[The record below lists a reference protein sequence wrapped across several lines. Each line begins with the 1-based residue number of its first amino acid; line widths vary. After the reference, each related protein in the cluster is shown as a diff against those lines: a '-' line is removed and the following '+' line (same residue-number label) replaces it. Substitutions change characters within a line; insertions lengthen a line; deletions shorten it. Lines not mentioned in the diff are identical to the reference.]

1 MACISAEKRVA
12 KKLITLLGEKDT
24 FLKDF
29 WRVNG
34 LYESPKKVAKPL
46 EGLAGCI
53 NLFKEPT
60 AVKAKKVAK
69 PLEGLAG
76 CINLFKEPKA
86 KVVFPPLEGLA
97 GSTHL
102 FKEPR
107 AAEKSTFLK
116 DFRHI
121 DTLFNDKKVAKP
133 LEGLEGCMNLFPRTY
148 TKKVRG
154 H

>member
-1 MACISAEKRVA
+1 MAGTSAEKRVA
-12 KKLITLLGEKDT
+12 KELITLLGEKDT

-53 NLFKEPT
+53 NLFKEP
-60 AVKAKKVAK
+60 KAKVVFP

-121 DTLFNDKKVAKP
+121 DTLFNDKKVSYAP

-148 TKKVRG
+148 NKKTRG

>member
-1 MACISAEKRVA
+1 MAGTSAEKRVA
-12 KKLITLLGEKDT
+12 KELITLLGEKDT

-29 WRVNG
+29 SRVNG
-34 LYESPKKVAKPL
+34 LYESPKKVAK
-46 EGLAGCI
+46 
-53 NLFKEPT
+53 
-60 AVKAKKVAK
+60 
-69 PLEGLAG
+69 
-76 CINLFKEPKA
+76 
-86 KVVFPPLEGLA
+86 PLEGLA

-121 DTLFNDKKVAKP
+121 DTLFNDKKVSYAP

-148 TKKVRG
+148 NKKTRG

>member
-12 KKLITLLGEKDT
+12 KKLMTLLGEKDT

-53 NLFKEPT
+53 NLFKEP
-60 AVKAKKVAK
+60 
-69 PLEGLAG
+69 
-76 CINLFKEPKA
+76 KA
-86 KVVFPPLEGLA
+86 KVVYPPLEGLA

-116 DFRHI
+116 DFRNI
-121 DTLFNDKKVAKP
+121 DSLFTDKKVSYAP

>member
-29 WRVNG
+29 WRVNR

-53 NLFKEPT
+53 NLFKEPK

-76 CINLFKEPKA
+76 CINLFKEP
-86 KVVFPPLEGLA
+86 
-97 GSTHL
+97 
-102 FKEPR
+102 R
-107 AAEKSTFLK
+107 AAEKLTFLK
-116 DFRHI
+116 DFRYI
-121 DTLFNDKKVAKP
+121 DSLFTDKKVSYAP
-133 LEGLEGCMNLFPRTY
+133 LEGLEGCMNLFPRNY
-148 TKKVRG
+148 TKKTRG
-154 H
+154 HAGW